1 MIFLEFLASKK
12 MLRQIFIFII
22 LFSPYIHLQD
32 IDSWVIDDIRLT
44 GLQRVSAGSVFA
56 VMPVSLGD
64 EINKDIFKEIALSI
78 FETGKFDDVKLGR
91 DGNALLID
99 LLERPTIDEIVID
112 GNKQIKTDAL
122 LDGLK
127 KSGIS
132 EGSLYK
138 ISVFE
143 NLSVE
148 LERQYSSQGKYS
160 AEVEVST
167 EKLPK
172 NRIKLSI
179 IIDEGESA
187 SLRKINIVGNKL
199 LDDQEILDE
208 FKLKEKNWLS
218 VFSRGSGY
226 SRENL
231 KGDLETLESI
241 YKNQGYLKFNIDST
255 MVSISKNKKDI
266 FITIKVTEGDI
277 YKVSEVKLA
286 GDLDDK
292 EIFIRSLINIPVNEI
307 YIEGFL
313 KNTEDR
319 ITNLLENLGFTNA
332 EVSTSKDINEADK
345 TVSLTLFVD
354 PGQRTMVN
362 RISFEGNERTHDVVL
377 RREMRQME
385 KSWVSNNLLETSKL
399 RLDRLGFFK
408 NVKYEKNSV
417 PGSTDEVDVIFK
429 VEEQFSGSI
438 GGSLGYGAYGFN
450 LGANYSEKNAFG
462 TGNSVSVGVNYSEWR
477 QDISFNFFDPYFTID
492 GIGLGYG
499 AYFRKTDYGNFNI
512 AAYNT
517 DSFGGSVRF
526 DLPISE
532 IEGLGLSLAY
542 DNTKLA
548 TNIFSSRQIIDFY
561 TSEGRDFT
569 TYNASVSW
577 RRITLDRGLFPTS
590 GTSNSI
596 SLSLTLPGSNL
607 NYGRFT
613 HDFKYFLPLPR
624 GLIFS
629 YKSKIGYLFSYGD
642 TNTAPPYQYF
652 YAGGIRSV
660 RGFKQNYLGPKAVYS
675 SGYSPR
681 RQRPVGGPYSL
692 TGGFDL
698 IIPLS
703 FVPDPRSVRGSVF
716 LDYGNVF
723 SDGCRSYETNCYEF
737 DLSELRYSVGIGVT
751 WITALGPLSF
761 ALASVFN
768 DSPNDRTETF
778 QFEIGTQF

>member
-1 MIFLEFLASKK
+1 MFKRIFF
-12 MLRQIFIFII
+12 FII
-22 LFSPYIHLQD
+22 LFSSSLHLQETK
-32 IDSWVIDDIRLT
+32 SWVVDDIRIT
-44 GLQRVSAGSVFA
+44 GLQRVSAGSIFA
-56 VMPVSLGD
+56 VMPIGLGD
-64 EINKDIFKEIALSI
+64 EINEESFKEIALSI
-78 FETGKFDDVKLGR
+78 FETGKFDDIKLGR

-99 LLERPTIDEIVID
+99 IKERPTIDEILIE

-127 KSGIS
+127 NSGIS
-132 EGSLYK
+132 EGALYK
-138 ISVFE
+138 RSVFE
-143 NLSVE
+143 SLSVE

-160 AEVEVST
+160 AEVEVSS
-167 EKLPK
+167 EDLPK
-172 NRIKLSI
+172 NRIKLSVE
-179 IIDEGESA
+179 IDEGESA

-199 LDDQEILDE
+199 LSDEEILDE

-231 KGDLETLESI
+231 RGDLETLESI
-241 YKNQGYLKFNIDST
+241 YKNKGYLKFDIDST
-255 MVSISKNKKDI
+255 NISISKNKKDI
-266 FITIKVTEGDI
+266 FITIKVIEGEV

-286 GDLDDK
+286 GDLEDK
-292 EIFIRSLINIPVNEI
+292 EVFVRSLIGIPVNEI
-307 YIEGFL
+307 YIEGLL
-313 KNTEDR
+313 KATEDR
-319 ITNLLENLGFTNA
+319 ITNLLENLGYTNA
-332 EVSTSKDINEADK
+332 EVSTSKDINEEEKSVA
-345 TVSLTLFVD
+345 LTLFVD

-408 NVKYEKNSV
+408 SVKYEKNAV

-429 VEEQFSGSI
+429 VDEQFSGSI
-438 GGSLGYGAYGFN
+438 GGSLGYGAYGFS

-462 TGNSVSVGVNYSEWR
+462 TGNSINVGITYSEWR

-499 AYFRKTDYGNFNI
+499 AFIRKTDYGNFNL

-517 DSFGGSVRF
+517 DSYGGSVSF

-532 IEGLGLSLAY
+532 IEQVGLSLSY
-542 DNTKLA
+542 DKTDLK
-548 TNIFSSRQIIDFY
+548 TNLYSSRQLLDFY
-561 TSEGRDFT
+561 NSEGFDFT

-577 RRITLDRGLFPTS
+577 RRITLDRGLFPTR
-590 GTSNSI
+590 GTSNGI
-596 SLSLTLPGSNL
+596 SLSFSLPGSNL
-607 NYGRFT
+607 NFGRLT
-613 HDFKYFLPLPR
+613 HEFKYFQPLPR
-624 GLIFS
+624 GLIFG
-629 YKSKIGYLFSYGD
+629 YRSKIGYLFTYGD
-642 TNTAPPYQYF
+642 TESAPPYQYF
-652 YAGGIRSV
+652 YAGGMRSV
-660 RGFKQNYLGPKAVYS
+660 RGFKQNYLGPKAVYQ
-675 SGYSPR
+675 SGIAVR
-681 RQRPVGGPYSL
+681 NQRPVGGPYSL
-692 TGGFDL
+692 TGGLDL
-698 IIPLS
+698 IIPLN
-703 FVPDPRSVRGSVF
+703 FVPDPRSIRGSVF
-716 LDYGNVF
+716 FDYGNVF

-737 DLSELRYSVGIGVT
+737 DLAELRYSLGVGIT

-768 DSPNDRTETF
+768 DSPTDRTETF

>member
-1 MIFLEFLASKK
+1 MFKRIFF
-12 MLRQIFIFII
+12 FII
-22 LFSPYIHLQD
+22 LFSSSLHLQETK
-32 IDSWVIDDIRLT
+32 SWVVDDIRIT
-44 GLQRVSAGSVFA
+44 GLQRVSAGSIFA
-56 VMPVSLGD
+56 VMPIGLGD
-64 EINKDIFKEIALSI
+64 EINEESFKEIALSI
-78 FETGKFDDVKLGR
+78 FETGKFDDIKLGR

-99 LLERPTIDEIVID
+99 IKERPTIDEILIE

-127 KSGIS
+127 NSGIS
-132 EGSLYK
+132 EGALYK
-138 ISVFE
+138 RSVFE
-143 NLSVE
+143 SLSVE

-160 AEVEVST
+160 AEVDVSS
-167 EKLPK
+167 EDLPK
-172 NRIKLSI
+172 NRIKLSVE
-179 IIDEGESA
+179 IDEGESA

-199 LDDQEILDE
+199 LSDEEILDE

-231 KGDLETLESI
+231 RGDLETLESI
-241 YKNQGYLKFNIDST
+241 YKNMGYLKFDIDST
-255 MVSISKNKKDI
+255 NISISKNKKDI
-266 FITIKVTEGDI
+266 FITIKVIEGEV

-286 GDLDDK
+286 GDLEDK
-292 EIFIRSLINIPVNEI
+292 EVFVRSLIGIPVNEI
-307 YIEGFL
+307 YIEGLL
-313 KNTEDR
+313 KATEDR
-319 ITNLLENLGFTNA
+319 ITNLLENLGYTNA
-332 EVSTSKDINEADK
+332 EVSTSKDINEEEKSVA
-345 TVSLTLFVD
+345 LTLFVD

-408 NVKYEKNSV
+408 SVKYEKNAV

-438 GGSLGYGAYGFN
+438 GGSLGYGAYGFS

-462 TGNSVSVGVNYSEWR
+462 TGNSINVGITYSEWR

-499 AYFRKTDYGNFNI
+499 AFIRKTDYGNFNL

-517 DSFGGSVRF
+517 DSYGGSVSF

-532 IEGLGLSLAY
+532 IEQVGLSLSY
-542 DNTKLA
+542 DKTDLK
-548 TNIFSSRQIIDFY
+548 TNLYSSRQLLDFY
-561 TSEGRDFT
+561 NSEGFDFT

-577 RRITLDRGLFPTS
+577 RRITLDRGLFPTR
-590 GTSNSI
+590 GTSNGI
-596 SLSLTLPGSNL
+596 SLSFSLPGSNL
-607 NYGRFT
+607 NFGRLT
-613 HDFKYFLPLPR
+613 HEFKYFQPLPR
-624 GLIFS
+624 GLIFG
-629 YKSKIGYLFSYGD
+629 YRSKIGYLFTYGD
-642 TNTAPPYQYF
+642 TESAPPYQYF
-652 YAGGIRSV
+652 YAGGMRSV
-660 RGFKQNYLGPKAVYS
+660 RGFKQNYLGPKAVYQ
-675 SGYSPR
+675 SGIAVR
-681 RQRPVGGPYSL
+681 NQRPVGGPYSL
-692 TGGFDL
+692 TGGLDL
-698 IIPLS
+698 IIPLN
-703 FVPDPRSVRGSVF
+703 FVPDPRSIRGSVF
-716 LDYGNVF
+716 FDYGNVF

-737 DLSELRYSVGIGVT
+737 DLSELRYSLGVGIT

-768 DSPNDRTETF
+768 DSPTDRTETF

>member
-1 MIFLEFLASKK
+1 MFKRIFF
-12 MLRQIFIFII
+12 FII
-22 LFSPYIHLQD
+22 LFSSSLQLQETE
-32 IDSWVIDDIRLT
+32 SWVVDDIRIT
-44 GLQRVSAGSVFA
+44 GLQRVSAGSIFA
-56 VMPVSLGD
+56 VMPIGLGD
-64 EINKDIFKEIALSI
+64 EINEESFKEIALSI
-78 FETGKFDDVKLGR
+78 FETGKFDDIKLGR

-99 LLERPTIDEIVID
+99 IKERPTIDEIFIE

-127 KSGIS
+127 NSGIS
-132 EGSLYK
+132 EGALYK
-138 ISVFE
+138 RSVFE
-143 NLSVE
+143 SLSVE

-167 EKLPK
+167 EDLPK
-172 NRIKLSI
+172 NRIKLSVE
-179 IIDEGESA
+179 IDEGESA

-199 LDDQEILDE
+199 LSDEEILDD

-231 KGDLETLESI
+231 RGDLETLESI
-241 YKNQGYLKFNIDST
+241 YKNKGYLKFDVDST
-255 MVSISKNKKDI
+255 NISISKNKKDI
-266 FITIKVTEGDI
+266 FITIKVIEGEV

-286 GDLDDK
+286 GDLEDK
-292 EIFIRSLINIPVNEI
+292 EVFVRSLIGIPVNEI
-307 YIEGFL
+307 YIEGLL
-313 KNTEDR
+313 KATEDR
-319 ITNLLENLGFTNA
+319 ITNLLENLGYTNA
-332 EVSTSKDINEADK
+332 EVSTSKDINEEEKSVA
-345 TVSLTLFVD
+345 LTLFVD

-385 KSWVSNNLLETSKL
+385 KSWVSNNLLEASKL

-408 NVKYEKNSV
+408 SVKYEKNAV

-438 GGSLGYGAYGFN
+438 GGSLGYGAYGFS

-462 TGNSVSVGVNYSEWR
+462 TGNSINVGITYSEWR

-499 AYFRKTDYGNFNI
+499 AFIRKTDYGNFNL
-512 AAYNT
+512 ASYNT
-517 DSFGGSVRF
+517 DSYGGSVSF

-532 IEGLGLSLAY
+532 IEQVGLSLSY
-542 DNTKLA
+542 DKTDLK
-548 TNIFSSRQIIDFY
+548 TNLYSSRQLLDFY
-561 TSEGRDFT
+561 NSEGFDFT

-577 RRITLDRGLFPTS
+577 RRITLDRGLFPTR
-590 GTSNSI
+590 GTSNGI
-596 SLSLTLPGSNL
+596 SLSFSLPGSNL
-607 NYGRFT
+607 NFGRLT
-613 HDFKYFLPLPR
+613 HEFKYFQPLPR
-624 GLIFS
+624 GLIFG
-629 YKSKIGYLFSYGD
+629 YRSKIGYLFTYGD
-642 TNTAPPYQYF
+642 TESAPPYQYF
-652 YAGGIRSV
+652 YAGGMRSV
-660 RGFKQNYLGPKAVYS
+660 RGFKQNYLGPKAVYQ
-675 SGYSPR
+675 SGIAVR
-681 RQRPVGGPYSL
+681 NQRPVGGPYSL
-692 TGGFDL
+692 TGGLDL
-698 IIPLS
+698 IIPLN
-703 FVPDPRSVRGSVF
+703 FVPDPRSIRGSVF
-716 LDYGNVF
+716 FDYGNVF

-737 DLSELRYSVGIGVT
+737 DLSELRYSLGVGIT

-768 DSPNDRTETF
+768 DSPTDRTETF

>member
-1 MIFLEFLASKK
+1 MFKRIFF
-12 MLRQIFIFII
+12 FII
-22 LFSPYIHLQD
+22 LFSSSLHLQETK
-32 IDSWVIDDIRLT
+32 SWVVDDIRIT
-44 GLQRVSAGSVFA
+44 GLQRVSAGSIFA
-56 VMPVSLGD
+56 VMPIGLGD
-64 EINKDIFKEIALSI
+64 EINEESFKEIALSI
-78 FETGKFDDVKLGR
+78 FETGKFDDIKLGR

-99 LLERPTIDEIVID
+99 IKERPTIDEILIE

-127 KSGIS
+127 NSGIS
-132 EGSLYK
+132 EGALYK
-138 ISVFE
+138 RSVFE
-143 NLSVE
+143 SLSVE

-167 EKLPK
+167 EDLPK
-172 NRIKLSI
+172 NRIKLSVE
-179 IIDEGESA
+179 IDEGESA

-199 LDDQEILDE
+199 LSDEEILDE

-231 KGDLETLESI
+231 RGDLETLESI
-241 YKNQGYLKFNIDST
+241 YKNKGYLKFDIDST
-255 MVSISKNKKDI
+255 NISISKNKKDI
-266 FITIKVTEGDI
+266 FITIKVIEGEV

-286 GDLDDK
+286 GDLEDK
-292 EIFIRSLINIPVNEI
+292 EIFVRSLIGIPVNEI
-307 YIEGFL
+307 YIEGLL
-313 KNTEDR
+313 KATEDR
-319 ITNLLENLGFTNA
+319 ITNLLENLGYTNA
-332 EVSTSKDINEADK
+332 EVSTSKDINEEEKSVA
-345 TVSLTLFVD
+345 LTLFVD

-408 NVKYEKNSV
+408 SVKYEKNAV
-417 PGSTDEVDVIFK
+417 PGSSDEVDVIFK

-438 GGSLGYGAYGFN
+438 GGSLGYGAYGFS

-462 TGNSVSVGVNYSEWR
+462 TGNSINVGITYSEWR

-499 AYFRKTDYGNFNI
+499 AFFRKTDYGNFNL

-517 DSFGGSVRF
+517 DSYGGSVSF

-532 IEGLGLSLAY
+532 IEQVGLSLSY
-542 DNTKLA
+542 DKTDLK
-548 TNIFSSRQIIDFY
+548 TNLYSSRQLLDFY
-561 TSEGRDFT
+561 NSEGFDFT

-577 RRITLDRGLFPTS
+577 RRITLDRGLFPTR
-590 GTSNSI
+590 GTSNGI
-596 SLSLTLPGSNL
+596 SLSFSLPGSNL
-607 NYGRFT
+607 NFGRLT
-613 HDFKYFLPLPR
+613 HEFKYFQPLPR
-624 GLIFS
+624 GLIFG
-629 YKSKIGYLFSYGD
+629 YRSKIGYLFTYGD
-642 TNTAPPYQYF
+642 TESAPPYQYF
-652 YAGGIRSV
+652 YAGGMRSV
-660 RGFKQNYLGPKAVYS
+660 RGFKQNYLGPKAVYQ
-675 SGYSPR
+675 SGIAVR
-681 RQRPVGGPYSL
+681 NQRPVGGPYSL
-692 TGGFDL
+692 TGGLDL
-698 IIPLS
+698 IVPLN
-703 FVPDPRSVRGSVF
+703 FVPDPRSIRGSVF
-716 LDYGNVF
+716 FDYGNVF

-737 DLSELRYSVGIGVT
+737 DLSELRYSLGVGIT

-768 DSPNDRTETF
+768 DSPTDRTETF

>member
-1 MIFLEFLASKK
+1 MLSRTLIFL
-12 MLRQIFIFII
+12 I
-22 LFSPYIHLQD
+22 LFSPLSFLQESD
-32 IDSWVIDDIRLT
+32 AWVVDDIRVT

-56 VMPVSLGD
+56 VMPVGLGD
-64 EINKDIFKEIALSI
+64 VVNKNLFKEIALSI
-78 FETGKFDDVKLGR
+78 FKTGKFDDVKLGR
-91 DGNALLID
+91 DGNALLIEVE
-99 LLERPTIDEIVID
+99 ERPTIDEIFIE
-112 GNKQIKTDAL
+112 GNKQIKTEAL

-127 KSGIS
+127 KSEIY

-138 ISVFE
+138 RSVFE

-148 LERQYSSQGKYS
+148 LERQYASQGKYS
-160 AEVEVST
+160 SNVEVSS
-167 EKLPK
+167 ENLPK
-172 NRIKLSI
+172 NRIKLSV
-179 IIDEGESA
+179 IIDEGKSA
-187 SLRKINIVGNKL
+187 SLRKINIVGNKIL
-199 LDDQEILDE
+199 SDQEILEE

-241 YKNQGYLKFNIDST
+241 YKNQGYLKFDIVST

-266 FITIKVTEGDI
+266 FLTIKVNEGEV

-286 GDLDDK
+286 GDLEDK
-292 EIFIRSLINIPVNEI
+292 EIFVRSLISIPVNEI

-313 KNTEDR
+313 KLTEDR
-319 ITNLLENLGFTNA
+319 ITNLLENLGYTNA
-332 EVSTSKDINEADK
+332 EVSTSKDINENEK
-345 TVSLTLFVD
+345 TVALTLFVD

-385 KSWVSNNLLETSKL
+385 KSWVSNNLLEGSKL

-408 NVKYEKNSV
+408 AVDYEKKSV

-429 VEEQFSGSI
+429 VEEQYSGSI
-438 GGSLGYGAYGFN
+438 GGSLGYGAYGFS

-462 TGNSVSVGVNYSEWR
+462 TGNSVSVGINYSEWR

-499 AYFRKTDYGNFNI
+499 AFYRKTDYGNFNI

-517 DSFGGSVRF
+517 DSYGGNVSF
-526 DLPISE
+526 QLPISE
-532 IEGLGLSLAY
+532 IEQLSLSLST
-542 DNTKLA
+542 DNTQLK
-548 TNIFSSRQIIDFY
+548 TNVYSSRQLQDFY
-561 TSEGRDFT
+561 NSEGFDFN
-569 TYNASVSW
+569 TYSGSVSW
-577 RRITLDRGLFPTS
+577 ARITLDRGLFPTNGS
-590 GTSNSI
+590 SNTI

-607 NYGRFT
+607 NYGRFV
-613 HDFKYFLPLPR
+613 HDFKIFRPLPLNLTLGYR
-624 GLIFS
+624 S
-629 YKSKIGYLFSYGD
+629 QIGILFAYDD
-642 TNTAPPYQYF
+642 TNTAPPYQHF
-652 YAGGIRSV
+652 YAGGMRSV
-660 RGFKQNYLGPKAVYS
+660 RGFKQNYLGPKAEYQ
-675 SGYSPR
+675 SGYDPR
-681 RQRPVGGPYSL
+681 YQRPVGGAYSI
-692 TGGFDL
+692 TGGLDL
-698 IIPLS
+698 IIPLD
-703 FVPDPRSVRGSVF
+703 FVPDPRSLRGSVF

-723 SDGCRSYETNCYEF
+723 SDGCQFYETNCYEF
-737 DLSELRYSVGIGVT
+737 DLSELRYSIGIGVT

-761 ALASVFN
+761 AISSVFN

>member
-1 MIFLEFLASKK
+1 MFKRIFF
-12 MLRQIFIFII
+12 FII
-22 LFSPYIHLQD
+22 LFSSSLHLQETK
-32 IDSWVIDDIRLT
+32 SWVVDDIRIT
-44 GLQRVSAGSVFA
+44 GLQRVSAGSIFA
-56 VMPVSLGD
+56 VMPIGLGD
-64 EINKDIFKEIALSI
+64 EINEESFKEIALSI
-78 FETGKFDDVKLGR
+78 FETGKFDDIKLGR

-99 LLERPTIDEIVID
+99 IKERPTIDEIFIE

-127 KSGIS
+127 NSGIS
-132 EGSLYK
+132 EGALYK
-138 ISVFE
+138 RSVFE
-143 NLSVE
+143 SLSVE

-167 EKLPK
+167 EDLPK
-172 NRIKLSI
+172 NRIKLSVE
-179 IIDEGESA
+179 IDEGESA

-199 LDDQEILDE
+199 LSDEEILDD

-231 KGDLETLESI
+231 RGDLETLESI
-241 YKNQGYLKFNIDST
+241 YKNMGYLKFDIDST
-255 MVSISKNKKDI
+255 NISISKNKKDI
-266 FITIKVTEGDI
+266 FITIKVIEGEV

-286 GDLDDK
+286 GDLEDK
-292 EIFIRSLINIPVNEI
+292 EVFVRSLIGIPVNEI
-307 YIEGFL
+307 YIEGLL
-313 KNTEDR
+313 KATEDR
-319 ITNLLENLGFTNA
+319 ITNLLENLGYTNA
-332 EVSTSKDINEADK
+332 EVSTSKDINEEEKSVA
-345 TVSLTLFVD
+345 LTLFVD

-385 KSWVSNNLLETSKL
+385 KSWVSNNLLEASKL

-408 NVKYEKNSV
+408 SVKYEKNAV

-438 GGSLGYGAYGFN
+438 GGSLGYGAYGFS

-462 TGNSVSVGVNYSEWR
+462 TGNSINVGITYSEWR

-499 AYFRKTDYGNFNI
+499 AFIRKTDYGNFNL

-517 DSFGGSVRF
+517 DSYGGSVSF

-532 IEGLGLSLAY
+532 IEQVGLSLSY
-542 DNTKLA
+542 DKTDLK
-548 TNIFSSRQIIDFY
+548 TNLYSSRQLLDFY
-561 TSEGRDFT
+561 NSEGFDFT

-577 RRITLDRGLFPTS
+577 RRITLDRGLFPTR
-590 GTSNSI
+590 GTSNGI
-596 SLSLTLPGSNL
+596 SLSFSLPGSNL
-607 NYGRFT
+607 NFGRLT
-613 HDFKYFLPLPR
+613 HEFKYFQPLPR
-624 GLIFS
+624 GLIFG
-629 YKSKIGYLFSYGD
+629 YRSKIGYLFTYGD
-642 TNTAPPYQYF
+642 TESAPPYQYF
-652 YAGGIRSV
+652 YAGGMRSV
-660 RGFKQNYLGPKAVYS
+660 RGFKQNYLGPKAVYQ
-675 SGYSPR
+675 SGIAVR
-681 RQRPVGGPYSL
+681 NQRPVGGPYSL
-692 TGGFDL
+692 TGGLDL
-698 IIPLS
+698 IIPLN
-703 FVPDPRSVRGSVF
+703 FVPDPRSIRGSVF
-716 LDYGNVF
+716 FDYGNVF

-737 DLSELRYSVGIGVT
+737 DLSELRYSLGVGIT

-768 DSPNDRTETF
+768 DSPTDRTETF

>member
-1 MIFLEFLASKK
+1 MFKRIFF
-12 MLRQIFIFII
+12 FII
-22 LFSPYIHLQD
+22 LFSSSLHLQETK
-32 IDSWVIDDIRLT
+32 SWVVDDIRIT
-44 GLQRVSAGSVFA
+44 GLQRVSAGSIFA
-56 VMPVSLGD
+56 VMPIGLGD
-64 EINKDIFKEIALSI
+64 EINEESFKEIALSI
-78 FETGKFDDVKLGR
+78 FETGKFDDIKLGR

-99 LLERPTIDEIVID
+99 IKERPTIDEIFIE

-127 KSGIS
+127 NSGIS
-132 EGSLYK
+132 EGALYK
-138 ISVFE
+138 RSVFE
-143 NLSVE
+143 SLSVE

-160 AEVEVST
+160 AEVKVST
-167 EKLPK
+167 EDLPK
-172 NRIKLSI
+172 NRIKLSVE
-179 IIDEGESA
+179 IDEGESA

-199 LDDQEILDE
+199 LSDEEILDD

-231 KGDLETLESI
+231 RGDLETLESI
-241 YKNQGYLKFNIDST
+241 YKNKGYLKFDIDST
-255 MVSISKNKKDI
+255 NISISKNKKDI
-266 FITIKVTEGDI
+266 FITIKVIEGEV

-286 GDLDDK
+286 GDLEDK
-292 EIFIRSLINIPVNEI
+292 EVFVRSLIGIPVNEI
-307 YIEGFL
+307 YIEGLL
-313 KNTEDR
+313 KATEDR
-319 ITNLLENLGFTNA
+319 ITNLLENLGYTNA
-332 EVSTSKDINEADK
+332 EVSTSKDINEEEKSVA
-345 TVSLTLFVD
+345 LTLFVD

-385 KSWVSNNLLETSKL
+385 KSWVSNNLLEASKL

-408 NVKYEKNSV
+408 SVKYEKNAV

-438 GGSLGYGAYGFN
+438 GGSLGYGAYGFS

-462 TGNSVSVGVNYSEWR
+462 TGNSINVGITYSEWR

-499 AYFRKTDYGNFNI
+499 AFIRKTDYGNFNL

-517 DSFGGSVRF
+517 DSYGGSVSF

-532 IEGLGLSLAY
+532 IEQVGLSLSY
-542 DNTKLA
+542 DKTDLK
-548 TNIFSSRQIIDFY
+548 TNLYSSRQLLDFY
-561 TSEGRDFT
+561 NSEGFDFT

-577 RRITLDRGLFPTS
+577 RRITLDRGLFPTR
-590 GTSNSI
+590 GTSNGI
-596 SLSLTLPGSNL
+596 SLSFSLPGSNL
-607 NYGRFT
+607 NFGRLT
-613 HDFKYFLPLPR
+613 HEFKYFQPLPR
-624 GLIFS
+624 GLIFG
-629 YKSKIGYLFSYGD
+629 YRSKIGYLFTYGD
-642 TNTAPPYQYF
+642 TESAPPYQYF
-652 YAGGIRSV
+652 YAGGMRSV
-660 RGFKQNYLGPKAVYS
+660 RGFKQNYLGPKAVYQL
-675 SGYSPR
+675 GIAVR
-681 RQRPVGGPYSL
+681 NQRPVGGPYSL
-692 TGGFDL
+692 TGGLDL
-698 IIPLS
+698 IIPLN
-703 FVPDPRSVRGSVF
+703 FVPDPRSIRGSVF
-716 LDYGNVF
+716 FDYGNVF

-737 DLSELRYSVGIGVT
+737 DLSELRYSLGVGIT

-768 DSPNDRTETF
+768 DSPTDRTETF

>member
-1 MIFLEFLASKK
+1 MFKRIFF
-12 MLRQIFIFII
+12 FII
-22 LFSPYIHLQD
+22 LFSSSLHLQETK
-32 IDSWVIDDIRLT
+32 SWVVDDIRIT
-44 GLQRVSAGSVFA
+44 GLQRVSAGSIFA
-56 VMPVSLGD
+56 VMPIGLGD
-64 EINKDIFKEIALSI
+64 EINEESFKEIALSI
-78 FETGKFDDVKLGR
+78 FETGKFDDIKLGR

-99 LLERPTIDEIVID
+99 IKERPTIDEIFIE

-127 KSGIS
+127 NSGIS
-132 EGSLYK
+132 EGALYK
-138 ISVFE
+138 RSVFE
-143 NLSVE
+143 SLSVE

-167 EKLPK
+167 EDLPK
-172 NRIKLSI
+172 NRIKLSVE
-179 IIDEGESA
+179 IDEGESA

-199 LDDQEILDE
+199 LSDEEILDE

-231 KGDLETLESI
+231 RGDLETLESI
-241 YKNQGYLKFNIDST
+241 YKNKGYLKFDIDST
-255 MVSISKNKKDI
+255 NISISKNKKDI
-266 FITIKVTEGDI
+266 FITIKVIEGEV

-286 GDLDDK
+286 GDLEDK
-292 EIFIRSLINIPVNEI
+292 EVFVRSLIGIPVNEI
-307 YIEGFL
+307 YIEGLL
-313 KNTEDR
+313 KATEDR
-319 ITNLLENLGFTNA
+319 ITNLLENLGYTNA
-332 EVSTSKDINEADK
+332 EVSTSKDINEEEKSVA
-345 TVSLTLFVD
+345 LTLFVD

-408 NVKYEKNSV
+408 SVKYEKNAV

-438 GGSLGYGAYGFN
+438 GGSLGYGAYGFS

-462 TGNSVSVGVNYSEWR
+462 TGNSINVGITYSEWR

-499 AYFRKTDYGNFNI
+499 AFIRKTDYGNFNL

-517 DSFGGSVRF
+517 DSYGGSVSF

-532 IEGLGLSLAY
+532 IEQVGLSLSY
-542 DNTKLA
+542 DKTDLK
-548 TNIFSSRQIIDFY
+548 TNLYSSRQLLDFY
-561 TSEGRDFT
+561 NSEGFDFT

-577 RRITLDRGLFPTS
+577 RRITLDRGLFPTR
-590 GTSNSI
+590 GTSNGI
-596 SLSLTLPGSNL
+596 SLSFSLPGSNL
-607 NYGRFT
+607 NFGRLT
-613 HDFKYFLPLPR
+613 HEFKYFQPLPR
-624 GLIFS
+624 GLIFG
-629 YKSKIGYLFSYGD
+629 YRSKIGYLFTYGD
-642 TNTAPPYQYF
+642 TESAPPYQYF
-652 YAGGIRSV
+652 YAGGMRSV
-660 RGFKQNYLGPKAVYS
+660 RGFKQNYLGPKAVYQ
-675 SGYSPR
+675 SGIAVR
-681 RQRPVGGPYSL
+681 NQRPVGGPYSL
-692 TGGFDL
+692 TGGLDL
-698 IIPLS
+698 IIPLN
-703 FVPDPRSVRGSVF
+703 FVPDPRSIRGSVF
-716 LDYGNVF
+716 FDYGNVF

-737 DLSELRYSVGIGVT
+737 DLSELRYSLGVGIT

-768 DSPNDRTETF
+768 DSPTDRTETF

>member
-1 MIFLEFLASKK
+1 MFKRIFF
-12 MLRQIFIFII
+12 FII
-22 LFSPYIHLQD
+22 LFSSSLHLQETK
-32 IDSWVIDDIRLT
+32 SWVVDDIRIT
-44 GLQRVSAGSVFA
+44 GLQRVSAGSIFA
-56 VMPVSLGD
+56 VMPIGLGD
-64 EINKDIFKEIALSI
+64 EINEESFKEIALSI
-78 FETGKFDDVKLGR
+78 FETGKFDDIKLGR

-99 LLERPTIDEIVID
+99 IKERPTIDEILIE

-127 KSGIS
+127 NSGIS
-132 EGSLYK
+132 EGDLYK
-138 ISVFE
+138 RSVFE
-143 NLSVE
+143 SLSVE

-167 EKLPK
+167 EDLPK
-172 NRIKLSI
+172 NRIKLSVE
-179 IIDEGESA
+179 IDEGESA

-199 LDDQEILDE
+199 LSDEEILDE

-218 VFSRGSGY
+218 VFNRGSGY

-231 KGDLETLESI
+231 RGDLETLESI
-241 YKNQGYLKFNIDST
+241 YKNKGYLKFDIDST
-255 MVSISKNKKDI
+255 NISISKNKKDI
-266 FITIKVTEGDI
+266 FITIKVIEGEV

-286 GDLDDK
+286 GDLEDK
-292 EIFIRSLINIPVNEI
+292 EVFVRSLIGIPVNEI
-307 YIEGFL
+307 YIEGLL
-313 KNTEDR
+313 KATEDR
-319 ITNLLENLGFTNA
+319 ITNLLENLGYTNA
-332 EVSTSKDINEADK
+332 EVSTSKDINEEEKSVA
-345 TVSLTLFVD
+345 LTLFVD

-385 KSWVSNNLLETSKL
+385 KSWVSNNLLEASKL

-408 NVKYEKNSV
+408 SVKYEKNAV

-438 GGSLGYGAYGFN
+438 GGSLGYGAYGFS

-462 TGNSVSVGVNYSEWR
+462 TGNSINVGITYSEWR

-499 AYFRKTDYGNFNI
+499 AFIRKTDYGNFNL

-517 DSFGGSVRF
+517 DSYGGSVSF

-532 IEGLGLSLAY
+532 IEQVGLSLSY
-542 DNTKLA
+542 DKTDLK
-548 TNIFSSRQIIDFY
+548 TNLYSSRQLLDFY
-561 TSEGRDFT
+561 NSEGFDFT

-577 RRITLDRGLFPTS
+577 RRITLDRGLFPTR
-590 GTSNSI
+590 GTSNGI
-596 SLSLTLPGSNL
+596 SLSFTLPGSNL
-607 NYGRFT
+607 NFGRLT
-613 HDFKYFLPLPR
+613 HEFKYFQPLPR
-624 GLIFS
+624 ELIFGFR
-629 YKSKIGYLFSYGD
+629 SKIGYLFTYGD
-642 TNTAPPYQYF
+642 TESAPPYQYF
-652 YAGGIRSV
+652 YAGGMRSV
-660 RGFKQNYLGPKAVYS
+660 RGFKQNYLGPKAVYQ
-675 SGYSPR
+675 SGIAVR
-681 RQRPVGGPYSL
+681 NQRPVGGPYSL
-692 TGGFDL
+692 TGGLDL
-698 IIPLS
+698 IVPLN
-703 FVPDPRSVRGSVF
+703 FVPDPRSIRGSVF
-716 LDYGNVF
+716 FDYGNVF

-737 DLSELRYSVGIGVT
+737 DLSELRYSLGVGIT

-768 DSPNDRTETF
+768 DSPTDRTETF

>member
-1 MIFLEFLASKK
+1 MFKRIFF
-12 MLRQIFIFII
+12 FII
-22 LFSPYIHLQD
+22 LFSSSLHLQETK
-32 IDSWVIDDIRLT
+32 SWVVDDIRIT
-44 GLQRVSAGSVFA
+44 GLQRVSAGSIFA
-56 VMPVSLGD
+56 VMPIGLGD
-64 EINKDIFKEIALSI
+64 EINEESFKEIALSI
-78 FETGKFDDVKLGR
+78 FETGKFDDIKLGR

-99 LLERPTIDEIVID
+99 IKERPTIDEIFIE

-127 KSGIS
+127 NSGIS
-132 EGSLYK
+132 EGALYK
-138 ISVFE
+138 RSVFE
-143 NLSVE
+143 SLSVE

-167 EKLPK
+167 EDLPK
-172 NRIKLSI
+172 NRIKLSVE
-179 IIDEGESA
+179 IDEGESA

-199 LDDQEILDE
+199 LSDEEILDE

-231 KGDLETLESI
+231 RGDLETLESI
-241 YKNQGYLKFNIDST
+241 YKNKGYLKFDIDST
-255 MVSISKNKKDI
+255 NISISKNKKDI
-266 FITIKVTEGDI
+266 FITIKVIEGEV

-286 GDLDDK
+286 GDLEDK
-292 EIFIRSLINIPVNEI
+292 EVFVRSLIGIPVNEI
-307 YIEGFL
+307 YIEGLL
-313 KNTEDR
+313 KATEDR
-319 ITNLLENLGFTNA
+319 ITNLLENLGYTNA
-332 EVSTSKDINEADK
+332 EVSTSKDINEEEKSVA
-345 TVSLTLFVD
+345 LTLFVD

-408 NVKYEKNSV
+408 SVKYEKNAV

-438 GGSLGYGAYGFN
+438 GGSLGYGAYGFS

-462 TGNSVSVGVNYSEWR
+462 TGNSINVGITYSEWR

-499 AYFRKTDYGNFNI
+499 AFIRKTDYGNFNL

-517 DSFGGSVRF
+517 DSYGGSVSF

-532 IEGLGLSLAY
+532 IEQVGLSLSY
-542 DNTKLA
+542 DKTDLK
-548 TNIFSSRQIIDFY
+548 TNLYSSRQLLDFY
-561 TSEGRDFT
+561 NSEGFDFT

-577 RRITLDRGLFPTS
+577 RRITLDRGLFPTR
-590 GTSNSI
+590 GTSNGI
-596 SLSLTLPGSNL
+596 SLSFSLPGSNL
-607 NYGRFT
+607 NFGRLT
-613 HDFKYFLPLPR
+613 HEFKFFQPLPR
-624 GLIFS
+624 GLIFG
-629 YKSKIGYLFSYGD
+629 YRSKIGYLFTYGD
-642 TNTAPPYQYF
+642 TESAPPYQYF
-652 YAGGIRSV
+652 YAGGMRSV
-660 RGFKQNYLGPKAVYS
+660 RGFKQNYLGPKAVYQ
-675 SGYSPR
+675 SGIAVR
-681 RQRPVGGPYSL
+681 NQRPVGGPYSL
-692 TGGFDL
+692 TGGLDL
-698 IIPLS
+698 IIPLN
-703 FVPDPRSVRGSVF
+703 FVPDPRSIRGSVF
-716 LDYGNVF
+716 FDYGNVF

-737 DLSELRYSVGIGVT
+737 DLSELRYSLGVGIT

-768 DSPNDRTETF
+768 DSPTDRTETF

>member
-1 MIFLEFLASKK
+1 MFKRIFF
-12 MLRQIFIFII
+12 FII
-22 LFSPYIHLQD
+22 LFSSSLHLQETK
-32 IDSWVIDDIRLT
+32 SWVVDDIRIT
-44 GLQRVSAGSVFA
+44 GLQRVSAGSIFA
-56 VMPVSLGD
+56 VMPIGLGD
-64 EINKDIFKEIALSI
+64 EINEESFKEIALSI
-78 FETGKFDDVKLGR
+78 FETGKFDDIKLGR

-99 LLERPTIDEIVID
+99 IKERPTIDEILIE

-127 KSGIS
+127 NSGIS
-132 EGSLYK
+132 EGALYK
-138 ISVFE
+138 RSVFE
-143 NLSVE
+143 SLSVE

-167 EKLPK
+167 EDLPK
-172 NRIKLSI
+172 NRIKLSVE
-179 IIDEGESA
+179 IDEGESA

-199 LDDQEILDE
+199 LSDEEILDE

-231 KGDLETLESI
+231 RGDLETLESI
-241 YKNQGYLKFNIDST
+241 YKNKGYLKFDIDST
-255 MVSISKNKKDI
+255 NISISKNKKDI
-266 FITIKVTEGDI
+266 FITIKVIEGEV

-286 GDLDDK
+286 GDLEDK
-292 EIFIRSLINIPVNEI
+292 EIFVRSLIGIPVNEI
-307 YIEGFL
+307 YIEGLL
-313 KNTEDR
+313 KATEDR
-319 ITNLLENLGFTNA
+319 ITNLLENLGYTNA
-332 EVSTSKDINEADK
+332 EVSTSKDINEEEKSVA
-345 TVSLTLFVD
+345 LTLFVD

-408 NVKYEKNSV
+408 SVKYEKNAV

-438 GGSLGYGAYGFN
+438 GGSLGYGAYGFS

-462 TGNSVSVGVNYSEWR
+462 TGNSINVGITYSEWR

-499 AYFRKTDYGNFNI
+499 AFFRKTDYGNFNL

-517 DSFGGSVRF
+517 DSYGGSVSF

-532 IEGLGLSLAY
+532 IEQVGLSLSY
-542 DNTKLA
+542 DKTDLK
-548 TNIFSSRQIIDFY
+548 TNLYSSRQLLDFY
-561 TSEGRDFT
+561 NSEGFDFT

-577 RRITLDRGLFPTS
+577 RRITLDRGLFPTR
-590 GTSNSI
+590 GTSNGI
-596 SLSLTLPGSNL
+596 SLSFSLPGSNL
-607 NYGRFT
+607 NFGRLT
-613 HDFKYFLPLPR
+613 HEFKYFQPLPR
-624 GLIFS
+624 GLIFG
-629 YKSKIGYLFSYGD
+629 YRSKIGYLFTYGD
-642 TNTAPPYQYF
+642 TESAPPYQYF
-652 YAGGIRSV
+652 YAGGMRSV
-660 RGFKQNYLGPKAVYS
+660 RGFKQNYLGPKAVYQ
-675 SGYSPR
+675 SGISVR
-681 RQRPVGGPYSL
+681 NQRPVGGPYSL
-692 TGGFDL
+692 TGGLDL
-698 IIPLS
+698 IIPLN
-703 FVPDPRSVRGSVF
+703 FVPDPRSIRGSVF
-716 LDYGNVF
+716 FDYGNVF

-737 DLSELRYSVGIGVT
+737 DLSELRYSLGVGIT

-768 DSPNDRTETF
+768 DSPTDRTETF

>member
-1 MIFLEFLASKK
+1 MFKRIFF
-12 MLRQIFIFII
+12 FII
-22 LFSPYIHLQD
+22 LFSSSLHLQETK
-32 IDSWVIDDIRLT
+32 SWVVDDIRIT
-44 GLQRVSAGSVFA
+44 GLQRVSAGSIFA
-56 VMPVSLGD
+56 VMPIGLGD
-64 EINKDIFKEIALSI
+64 EINEESFKEIALSI
-78 FETGKFDDVKLGR
+78 FETGKFDDIKLGR

-99 LLERPTIDEIVID
+99 IKERPTIDEILIE

-127 KSGIS
+127 NSGIS
-132 EGSLYK
+132 EGALYK
-138 ISVFE
+138 RSVFE
-143 NLSVE
+143 SLSVE

-167 EKLPK
+167 EDLPK
-172 NRIKLSI
+172 NRIKLSVE
-179 IIDEGESA
+179 IDEGESA

-199 LDDQEILDE
+199 LSDEEILDE

-218 VFSRGSGY
+218 VFNRGSGY

-231 KGDLETLESI
+231 RGDLETLESI
-241 YKNQGYLKFNIDST
+241 YKNKGYLKFDIDST
-255 MVSISKNKKDI
+255 NISISKNKKDI
-266 FITIKVTEGDI
+266 FITIKVIEGEV

-286 GDLDDK
+286 GDLEDK
-292 EIFIRSLINIPVNEI
+292 EVFVRSLIGIPVNEI
-307 YIEGFL
+307 YIEGLL
-313 KNTEDR
+313 KATEDR
-319 ITNLLENLGFTNA
+319 IINLLENLGYTNA
-332 EVSTSKDINEADK
+332 EVSTSKDINEEEKSVA
-345 TVSLTLFVD
+345 LTLFVD

-385 KSWVSNNLLETSKL
+385 KSWVSNNLLEASKL

-408 NVKYEKNSV
+408 SVKYEKNAV

-438 GGSLGYGAYGFN
+438 GGSLGYGAYGFS

-462 TGNSVSVGVNYSEWR
+462 TGNSINVGITYSEWR

-499 AYFRKTDYGNFNI
+499 AFIRKTDYGNFNL

-517 DSFGGSVRF
+517 DSYGGSVSF

-532 IEGLGLSLAY
+532 IEQVGLSLSY
-542 DNTKLA
+542 DKTDLK
-548 TNIFSSRQIIDFY
+548 TNLYSSRQLLDFY
-561 TSEGRDFT
+561 NSEGFDFT

-577 RRITLDRGLFPTS
+577 RRITLDRGLFPTR
-590 GTSNSI
+590 GTSNRI
-596 SLSLTLPGSNL
+596 SLSFTLPGSNL
-607 NYGRFT
+607 NFGRLT
-613 HDFKYFLPLPR
+613 HEFKYFQPLPR
-624 GLIFS
+624 ELIFGFR
-629 YKSKIGYLFSYGD
+629 SKIGYLFTYGD
-642 TNTAPPYQYF
+642 TESAPPYQYF
-652 YAGGIRSV
+652 YAGGMRSV
-660 RGFKQNYLGPKAVYS
+660 RGFKQNYLGPKAVYQ
-675 SGYSPR
+675 SGIAVR
-681 RQRPVGGPYSL
+681 NQRPVGGPYSL
-692 TGGFDL
+692 TGGLDL
-698 IIPLS
+698 IVPLN
-703 FVPDPRSVRGSVF
+703 FVPDPRSIRGSVF
-716 LDYGNVF
+716 FDYGNVF

-737 DLSELRYSVGIGVT
+737 DLSELRYSLGVGIT

-768 DSPNDRTETF
+768 DSPTDRTETF